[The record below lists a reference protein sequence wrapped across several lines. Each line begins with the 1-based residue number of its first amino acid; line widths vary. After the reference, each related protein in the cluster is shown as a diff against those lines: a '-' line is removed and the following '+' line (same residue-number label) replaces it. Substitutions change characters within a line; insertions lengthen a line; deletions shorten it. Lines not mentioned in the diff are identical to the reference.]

1 MADTQ
6 LQEEASITAFYYA
19 IEKGATITYKGQP
32 ATGLSVRDESLY
44 QALIEVYPTMPDR
57 WYETFLKQTKVLM
70 DWKLPSIIGTETKN
84 SSGRSTLVIAIK
96 ET

>member
-19 IEKGATITYKGQP
+19 IEKGATITYRGQP

-57 WYETFLKQTKVLM
+57 WYETFLKQTKVL
-70 DWKLPSIIGTETKN
+70 
-84 SSGRSTLVIAIK
+84 VIFC
-96 ET
+96 

>member
-57 WYETFLKQTKVLM
+57 WYETFLKQTGGKDM
-70 DWKLPSIIGTETKN
+70 GTLTKYKCVQ
-84 SSGRSTLVIAIK
+84 SKPLF
-96 ET
+96 

>member
-32 ATGLSVRDESLY
+32 ATDLTNRADQIV
-44 QALIEVYPTMPDR
+44 AMPT
-57 WYETFLKQTKVLM
+57 T
-70 DWKLPSIIGTETKN
+70 
-84 SSGRSTLVIAIK
+84 
-96 ET
+96 

>member
-32 ATGLSVRDESLY
+32 ATGLSVRDES
-44 QALIEVYPTMPDR
+44 
-57 WYETFLKQTKVLM
+57 
-70 DWKLPSIIGTETKN
+70 
-84 SSGRSTLVIAIK
+84 
-96 ET
+96 